1 MTPVS
6 PPVPRQGYLNDFHN
20 LEPHLVT
27 AAQATGLPY
36 EVLVAHTLQESS
48 WHCEAY
54 RYEPGYDRRYVSS
67 LKGRETWEHDGAWRL
82 DGPTAAEWF
91 AAHPTRAKERSP
103 DKPWDFTAQTRI
115 AASYGPYQL
124 MYPTAVG
131 LGYHGDPEGLYH
143 PESVALGAK
152 LLELGYRWGKTRGM
166 SHDDALAVALARYN
180 GGGLGNDD
188 PRHLRNAE
196 YVRAIDRRFRQCW
209 GRPMFAVSA

>member
-1 MTPVS
+1 MTDA
-6 PPVPRQGYLNDFHN
+6 PVPRQGLLHDFAD
-20 LEPHLVT
+20 LRQPLWD

-36 EVLVAHTLQESS
+36 ELLVAQTLQESS
-48 WHCEAY
+48 WIVEAY

-67 LKGRETWEHDGAWRL
+67 TKGRETWEHDHAWRL
-82 DGPTAAEWF
+82 SGPTANDWF
-91 AAHPTRAKERSP
+91 TAHPKRAKEKTP
-103 DKPWDFTAQTRI
+103 DKEWGFVAQTRI

-131 LGYHGDPEGLYH
+131 LGYTGEPEGLYH
-143 PESVALGAK
+143 PSSVALGAK

-188 PRHLRNAE
+188 PRHLRTIE
-196 YVRAIDRRFRQCW
+196 YVRLVAKRYRDCW
-209 GRPMFAVSA
+209 GTPLFTVRAA